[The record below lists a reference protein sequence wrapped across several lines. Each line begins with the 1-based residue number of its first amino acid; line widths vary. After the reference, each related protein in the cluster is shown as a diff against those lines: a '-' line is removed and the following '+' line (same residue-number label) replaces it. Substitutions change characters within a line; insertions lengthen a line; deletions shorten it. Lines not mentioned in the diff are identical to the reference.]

1 MKPTSKRGRNEAFTT
16 STCKEYVLKFPNL
29 SNRSL
34 ASLIYKENAKLFT
47 NPEQVRGVIRLIKG
61 QRGEF
66 SRTIHVDFKKQLA
79 ALKKELPKGETDKKE
94 PYYLPKSIKRALI
107 LSDIHI
113 PYQDDEAL
121 FAALE
126 YGNEHEA
133 DCIILNGDTVDFHA
147 ISRHEKNPNK
157 RDVAYELD
165 CLKVFLKG
173 LRGMFPKALI
183 LYKIG
188 NHDLRLEKY
197 LMLKAPE
204 LLAISDFKL
213 SDLCKFN
220 ELNIHEIQSMQYIYA
235 GKLPILHG
243 HELPMKSGGDN
254 PANLSK
260 KQLGKQAMFGHFHKT
275 TVANGREFDKGMS
288 YQIYSTGCLCD
299 LYPDYLPI
307 NQWNHGF
314 AFVSLKPSGEYH
326 VKNLTVVNGVIY

>member
-1 MKPTSKRGRNEAFTT
+1 MKQTSKRIDVP
-16 STCKEYVLKFPNL
+16 STAKAKEYLLKYPNIPSRTLARMLYKDYPNL
-29 SNRSL
+29 WKSEDMTRGT
-34 ASLIYKENAKLFT
+34 IRKL
-47 NPEQVRGVIRLIKG
+47 RGSA
-61 QRGEF
+61 GES
-66 SRTIHVDFKKQLA
+66 SRTIYVDFKKQLA

-94 PYYLPKSIKRALI
+94 PYYLPKSIKRVLL
-107 LSDIHI
+107 LSDIHL

-121 FAALE
+121 FAALQ
-126 YGNEHEA
+126 YGIEKNI

-147 ISRHEKNPNK
+147 ISRHEKNPYK

-173 LRGMFPKALI
+173 LRNMFPKALI
-183 LYKIG
+183 IYKIG
-188 NHDLRLEKY
+188 NHDQRLEKY

-220 ELNIHEIQSMQYIYA
+220 ELNIIEVESKQYIYA

-243 HELPMKSGGDN
+243 HELPMKSGGEN

-260 KQLGKQAMFGHFHKT
+260 KALGKQAIFGHFHKT

-288 YQIYSTGCLCD
+288 YSIYSTGCLCD
-299 LYPDYLPI
+299 LHPDYLPI

-314 AFVSLKPSGEYH
+314 AYIELSPSGEYR
-326 VKNLTVVNGVIY
+326 VENKTIQNGVIY